1 VRARSRAEGNGTE
14 VQSLVR
20 GLSLLQHLYDSGGS
34 KTVSELAKVAGLA
47 PATAHRLLR
56 TLLACGFVRQLPSRE
71 YALGPALIRLGE
83 GAGRMLGA
91 WVRPALAKL
100 VEATHETANF
110 ALLDGDQVVYVAQ
123 VPSTHSMRMFTE
135 VGRRVLP
142 HCTGVGKA
150 ILSQLPDAQVLAIL
164 ARNGMPAQTPRTK
177 TDPSELLDELR
188 EVQRCGYA
196 VDNGEQE
203 IGVRCVAVPVPW
215 EPTRAAIS
223 VSGPAVRLQAA
234 DTERIARTM
243 KHIAAEIATALGAA
257 EPGTG
262 AKAPK
267 PSSLSRRAPR
277 PTRAARLAP

>member
-1 VRARSRAEGNGTE
+1 VRAIAKSDGAG

-20 GLSLLQHLYDSGGS
+20 GLRLLQHLCDSGGS
-34 KTVSELAKVAGLA
+34 NSVSELAETAGLA

-56 TLLACGFVRQLPSRE
+56 TLLACGFVRQLPSRD
-71 YALGPALIRLGE
+71 YALGPALIRLGDS
-83 GAGRMLGA
+83 AGRMLGA
-91 WVRPALAKL
+91 WVRPTLAKL

-123 VPSTHSMRMFTE
+123 VPSKHSMRMFTE
-135 VGRRVLP
+135 VGRRVMP

-150 ILSQLPDAQVLAIL
+150 ILSQLPEAQVLAIL

-177 TDPSELLDELR
+177 TDPAELLDELR

-215 EPTRAAIS
+215 EPARAAIS
-223 VSGPAVRLQAA
+223 VSGPALRLQAA
-234 DTERIARTM
+234 DTERTARAM
-243 KHIAAEIATALGAA
+243 KNLAAEIAATLEAA
-257 EPGTG
+257 Q
-262 AKAPK
+262 
-267 PSSLSRRAPR
+267 PSPR
-277 PTRAARLAP
+277 PGPRSPQP